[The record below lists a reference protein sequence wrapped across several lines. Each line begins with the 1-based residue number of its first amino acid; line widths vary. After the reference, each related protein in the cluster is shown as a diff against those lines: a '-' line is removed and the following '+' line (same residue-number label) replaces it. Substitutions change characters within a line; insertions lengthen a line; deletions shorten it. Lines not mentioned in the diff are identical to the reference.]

1 MAAPAS
7 AKDRKFIIIKREE
20 DEVKPIKVKI
30 PNDLAKLLEVKSV
43 VDFELTQNMLNYEFE
58 KPIHADK
65 VKQCKD
71 TIIRYLRTSEEDL
84 DGRFELS
91 MVADEDAIYFSQ
103 DDIVFETNGNEPG
116 DAPVDDDVLVVNV
129 DDEYISGLLT
139 RESMHNDATLECKVT
154 LILDDEY

>member
-1 MAAPAS
+1 MAAS
-7 AKDRKFIIIKREE
+7 GSVKDRKFIIVKRED

-30 PNDLAKLLEVKSV
+30 PNDLAKLLGVKSV
-43 VDFELTQNMLNYEFE
+43 VDFELTQNMLDYELE
-58 KPIHADK
+58 KLIHADK
-65 VKQCKD
+65 VKQYKD

-91 MVADEDAIYFSQ
+91 MSTDEDAIYFDQ
-103 DDIVFETNGNEPG
+103 EEVTFGANG
-116 DAPVDDDVLVVNV
+116 DAPVDDDVLIANV

-154 LILDDEY
+154 LTLDDEY